1 MIAEKEME
9 LKKRQLS
16 AIRIRE
22 KEKEVEIKTA
32 RFKIDLQ
39 GTFSM
44 SRMEDIDHLSKISVE
59 DKIAVRKLEK
69 IEVQALQKMQQTIKI
84 EARHT

>member
-1 MIAEKEME
+1 M
-9 LKKRQLS
+9 
-16 AIRIRE
+16 
-22 KEKEVEIKTA
+22 EIKTA

-69 IEVQALQKMQQTIKI
+69 IEVQAL
-84 EARHT
+84 

>member
-1 MIAEKEME
+1 MVIAEKEME

-16 AIRIRE
+16 AMRIRE

-39 GTFSM
+39 GSFSM
-44 SRMEDIDHLSKISVE
+44 SRIDDIDHLSKISLE
-59 DKIAVRKLEK
+59 DKITVRKLEK
-69 IEVQALQKMQQTIKI
+69 IELQAMEKMQ
-84 EARHT
+84 